1 MTKTLN
7 DWNIEL
13 NYPVNLEEKIKS
25 VKKVRLRLKKELLLY
40 CFVVIA
46 IIIMSICMERYIL
59 CILSMLPLISVIQN
73 LRVWYDIYKIK
84 KERYNNIDKE

>member
-13 NYPVNLEEKIKS
+13 NYPVNLEAKIKS
-25 VKKVRLRLKKELLLY
+25 VKKVRSRLKKELLLY
-40 CFVVIA
+40 CFVFIV
-46 IIIMSICMERYIL
+46 IIIMSIYMKLYIM
-59 CILSMLPLISVIQN
+59 CIFSPLPLILIIQN

-84 KERYNNIDKE
+84 KERYNNINKK